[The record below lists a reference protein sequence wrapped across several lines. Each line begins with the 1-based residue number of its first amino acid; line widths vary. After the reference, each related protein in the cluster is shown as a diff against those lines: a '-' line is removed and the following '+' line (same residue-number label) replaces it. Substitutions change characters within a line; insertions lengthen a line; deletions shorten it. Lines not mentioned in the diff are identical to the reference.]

1 MKLQTDGKGNFVGCG
16 CGALDLY
23 FLNPMACRGCWRLM
37 VQITEASL
45 RCNGKLDVAR
55 KKEDL
60 LQVHGVKLFV

>member
-1 MKLQTDGKGNFVGCG
+1 
-16 CGALDLY
+16 
-23 FLNPMACRGCWRLM
+23 M